1 MLLQCSLARNAC
13 QGRIRIEFADPE
25 MPPSECLKKS
35 KQLTQSHEGAKK
47 RKGEVLSLLCD
58 LCVLCAFA

>member
-1 MLLQCSLARNAC
+1 MLLKCFLAQNPC
-13 QGRIRIEFADPE
+13 QGRIAIEFADPE
-25 MPPSECLKKS
+25 MPPPERLKKS
-35 KQLTQSHEGAKK
+35 KQLTQSRKGTRK